1 MTKAVPPPVIR
12 RLTESLIEDVVS
24 MHLAC
29 MGYSLNALL
38 GREHLKY
45 LYRAMA
51 RDATCY
57 VGVAFTGNRPTG
69 VISGSLDAGRFTSR
83 LMLSMPLGRLLG
95 MARQLLLHPHLVR
108 LWWKGNR
115 IASPIRIDSREVR
128 AVLTAIV
135 VDPSAQGRGV
145 GRALVG
151 AFEKFLRDAA
161 VPVYRLDTQIANYPA
176 NKFYRGQG
184 FEEAAR
190 RADSIVFVR
199 KLAR

>member
-1 MTKAVPPPVIR
+1 
-12 RLTESLIEDVVS
+12 

-69 VISGSLDAGRFTSR
+69 VISGSLDAGRLTSR
-83 LMLSMPLGRLLG
+83 LMMRMPLGRLLS
-95 MARQLLLHPHLVR
+95 MARRLLLHPHLVG
-108 LWWKGNR
+108 LWWKGNQ
-115 IASPIRIDSREVR
+115 IALPIRIDSKEVR

-161 VPVYRLDTQIANYPA
+161 VPAYRLDTQIANHPA
-176 NKFYRGQG
+176 NQFYRGQG

-199 KLAR
+199 RLGQ